1 MGKKA
6 RPDRKLRLVQQ
17 ILAEH
22 SEPRSCGPMF
32 RDMIAA
38 TLERMP
44 TDALEE
50 LAQVDFV
57 FVAPFGVLGAA
68 FPVAQLRLPKSRSG
82 FVVFLSMDILREPA
96 IEDALFYVAHEL
108 AHVLL
113 RHGHDDP
120 TFGSRAGA
128 QRYAEGNEQAADA
141 LAISWGFA
149 PPLHRQDAKRGDEL
163 YGGSVVEFSE

>member
-1 MGKKA
+1 MSSGAKA
-6 RPDRKLRLVQQ
+6 KVKLIRQ

-38 TLERMP
+38 TLMRMP

-57 FVAPFGVLGAA
+57 FFAPFSVFGAA
-68 FPVAQLRLPKSRSG
+68 FPAAQLRMPKSREG
-82 FVVFLSMDILREPA
+82 FVVYLAMDILRQPPV
-96 IEDALFYVAHEL
+96 EDALFYVAHEM
-108 AHVLL
+108 AHVLR
-113 RHGHDDP
+113 RHEHDDP
-120 TFGSRAGA
+120 EFADHDSA
-128 QRYAEGNEQAADA
+128 QRYAEANEQAADE

-149 PPLHRQDAKRGDEL
+149 LPLHRRDEKRGDEL
-163 YGGSVVEFSE
+163 YGGSVIEFSE